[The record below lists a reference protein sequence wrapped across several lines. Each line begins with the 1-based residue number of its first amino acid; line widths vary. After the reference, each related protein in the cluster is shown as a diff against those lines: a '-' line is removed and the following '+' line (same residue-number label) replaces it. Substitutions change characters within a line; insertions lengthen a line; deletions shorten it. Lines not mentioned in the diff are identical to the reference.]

1 MIIEKFFPTI
11 VYGKDVQ
18 LDNNQ
23 LEHSI
28 IKWANEDK
36 GIVKTNYKGWHSTT
50 DMHTKPEYKPLFD
63 ELFKMQDEIYKYEHL
78 DRKPRLGNMWANI
91 NPPGGMNQS
100 HIHPNALFSGV
111 YYIKSSPKS
120 GRLKIYDPRPGVQL
134 NMPIKKSGD
143 PGKDLW
149 REANIDPIPGRI
161 IMFPSWL
168 WHAVEPNESND
179 IRISVSFNFIQDGFQ

>member
-23 LEHSI
+23 LEQNI

-50 DMHTKPEYKPLFD
+50 NMHTKPEYKPLFD
-63 ELFKMQDEIYKYEHL
+63 ELFKMQEEIYKYEHL
-78 DRKPRLGNMWANI
+78 DRRSRLGNMWANI
-91 NPPGGMNQS
+91 NPPGALNKA
-100 HIHPNALFSGV
+100 HVHPNALFSGV
-111 YYIKSSPKS
+111 YYIKTPKNC
-120 GRLKIYDPRPGVQL
+120 GRLNIMDPRPGIQC
-134 NMPIKKSGD
+134 NMPTRKSGN

-149 REANIDPIPGRI
+149 RDINLEPVTGRI

-168 WHAVEPNESND
+168 WHSVEENKSND